1 MNQSAH
7 AKFSTSKK
15 RAVLALT
22 RFQFQPSAPP
32 ISNKDK
38 RQKEV
43 HKKGFYD
50 PYSGIVLASCDCHVV
65 CY

>member
-1 MNQSAH
+1 MLRNYISTVIMMNQSAH

-38 RQKEV
+38 RQKEKSF
-43 HKKGFYD
+43 KKKKKKR
-50 PYSGIVLASCDCHVV
+50 C
-65 CY
+65 